1 MNAEVA
7 LRLRI
12 EALIAGHA
20 ELGVDEAAGALADVD
35 AVATALAATGALAG
49 DVAAGLVADTVDAL
63 VVRGASWVEPTA
75 VDLDVRRLY
84 DLAAGVPRPRLRR
97 VVAVPGGGALAS
109 VDLWDD
115 RAEVRAVGGPSLHLD
130 AVPPDDRRLE
140 LRDDGGNVVAVD
152 VTGGRAASEGGTVG
166 SVDAAEYLARLEVHA
181 TAAARRDGSVPVVNA
196 QRRRLAAVAE
206 ALADGAGDA
215 VARFDAVIV
224 EGPGGRRPGATLLEV
239 VAVAVRVPYG
249 WVLSVER
256 WSDHWRA
263 VVAGAEGRALWT
275 AVDDAGGRYGG
286 DPVDVDV
293 VRFDPALPED
303 WTRVTLQRLDADG
316 TAADLEVVR

>member
-1 MNAEVA
+1 MDAEVA

-20 ELGVDEAAGALADVD
+20 ELDVDEAAGALADVE
-35 AVATALAATGALAG
+35 AVATALAATGAM
-49 DVAAGLVADTVDAL
+49 AADIAASLVADTVDAL

-97 VVAVPGGGALAS
+97 VVAVPGGGALTS

-115 RAEVRAVGGPSLHLD
+115 RAEVRVVAGPSLHLD
-130 AVPPDDRRLE
+130 AVRPEDRRLE
-140 LRDDGGNVVAVD
+140 LRDDGGNLVAVD
-152 VTGGRAASEGGTVG
+152 VTGGRAGSEGGTVG
-166 SVDAAEYLARLEVHA
+166 SVAAAEYLARLEVHA
-181 TAAARRDGSVPVVNA
+181 TSAARRDGAVPTVNA
-196 QRRRLAAVAE
+196 QRRRLAVVAE
-206 ALADGAGDA
+206 ALGERGGDA
-215 VARFDAVIV
+215 VARFDAAVV
-224 EGPGGRRPGATLLEV
+224 GHDDRPAVPTLLEV

-263 VVAGAEGRALWT
+263 VVRGAEGRALWT
-275 AVDDAGGRYGG
+275 ALDDAGGRYGG
-286 DPVDVDV
+286 DPMDVDV
-293 VRFDPALPED
+293 VRFDPALSDD
-303 WTRVTLQRLDADG
+303 WARVTLQRLDADG
-316 TAADLEVVR
+316 TTADLEVVR